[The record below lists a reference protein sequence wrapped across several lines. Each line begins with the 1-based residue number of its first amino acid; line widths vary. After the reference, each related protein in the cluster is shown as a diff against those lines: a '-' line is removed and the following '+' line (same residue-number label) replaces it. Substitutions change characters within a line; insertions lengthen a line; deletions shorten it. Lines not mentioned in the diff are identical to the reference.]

1 MLRRDLAAVSSKV
14 CSKKHLQKDSIF
26 KSTMNYLTCWKL
38 SVLCDSTFGSP
49 HPKRY
54 PCDCSPIWY
63 LIIQKVQFFF
73 FFLRKLIFESHF
85 HQAQTFRF
93 LPAQL
98 WILNDWQNLGK
109 FRKLWPWS
117 EGTNSEIRSLRQT
130 PPLCTSN
137 HPAHHLPNDTT
148 ALENLLIHNTPHLH
162 LRELVIRT
170 TTSCRSS
177 QKNLNIEVILCV
189 WTNQSHT
196 SAEGSFSFPGF

>member
-1 MLRRDLAAVSSKV
+1 MLEIV
-14 CSKKHLQKDSIF
+14 CVVCLNIWESTSKKVSMWLFPNLIPDYSK
-26 KSTMNYLTCWKL
+26 
-38 SVLCDSTFGSP
+38 G
-49 HPKRY
+49 
-54 PCDCSPIWY
+54 PI
-63 LIIQKVQFFF
+63 F

-137 HPAHHLPNDTT
+137 HPAHPPPNDTT